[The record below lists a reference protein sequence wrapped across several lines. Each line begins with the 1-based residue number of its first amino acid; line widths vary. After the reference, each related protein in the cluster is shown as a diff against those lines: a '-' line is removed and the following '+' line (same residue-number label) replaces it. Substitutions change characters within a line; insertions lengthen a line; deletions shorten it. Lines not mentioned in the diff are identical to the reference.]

1 MAGDNRMSEQK
12 RAPETGGDASEN
24 GVNAGVNEATAEAE
38 ALATADQEIG
48 GDFAAEKQRLEAEIA
63 SMKDKFLR
71 AFAEAENIR
80 RRAEKEV
87 VDAKTYGIAS
97 FARDVL
103 NVADDLARALGT
115 VDEEAKAT
123 ADGAVKGLLEGLELT
138 ERGLVKALEKHGIR
152 KIEPKG
158 QKFDPNLHQAM
169 FEVPDPSVPS
179 GTVVQVVQSGY
190 VIGERVLRPAMVGVA
205 RGGPKAEATS
215 GKDKEA
221 GAA

>member
-1 MAGDNRMSEQK
+1 MSEQK

-38 ALATADQEIG
+38 ALATADQEIT

-205 RGGPKAEATS
+205 RGGPKAEASASQTS
-215 GKDKEA
+215 DKDKEA

>member
-1 MAGDNRMSEQK
+1 MSEQK

-38 ALATADQEIG
+38 ALATADQEIA

-63 SMKDKFLR
+63 SLKDKFLR

-205 RGGPKAEATS
+205 RGGPKAEASAS

>member
-1 MAGDNRMSEQK
+1 MSEQK

-38 ALATADQEIG
+38 ALATADQEIT

-115 VDEEAKAT
+115 VDDEAKAT

-205 RGGPKAEATS
+205 RGGPKAEAAASQTS
-215 GKDKEA
+215 DKDKEA

>member
-1 MAGDNRMSEQK
+1 MSEQK

-24 GVNAGVNEATAEAE
+24 GANMSAANEATAEAE
-38 ALATADQEIG
+38 ALATADAQIG
-48 GDFAAEKQRLEAEIA
+48 TELLAEKQRLEAEIA
-63 SMKDKFLR
+63 GMKDKFLR

-87 VDAKTYGIAS
+87 ADARTYGIAS

-103 NVADDLARALGT
+103 NVADDLSRALGS
-115 VDEEAKAT
+115 VDEEARAGAEGAFKA
-123 ADGAVKGLLEGLELT
+123 LLDGLELT

-158 QKFDPNLHQAM
+158 EKFDPNLHQAM
-169 FEVPDPSVPS
+169 FEVPDPSVPT
-179 GTVVQVVQSGY
+179 GTVVQVVQAGY

-205 RGGPKAEATS
+205 RGGPKPDVAAAT
-215 GKDKEA
+215 KEA
-221 GAA
+221 GQA